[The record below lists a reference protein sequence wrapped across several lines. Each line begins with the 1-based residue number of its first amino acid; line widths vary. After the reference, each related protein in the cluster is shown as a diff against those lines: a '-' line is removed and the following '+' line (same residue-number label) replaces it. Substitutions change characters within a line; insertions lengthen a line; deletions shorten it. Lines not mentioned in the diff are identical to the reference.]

1 MHGRSRSSRVLAGVL
16 TVVAVVGI
24 GLLVAQDQET
34 IRLRSELA
42 ASDPAFPDYASALTG
57 EHVTRGDRYDVLTN
71 GVQIFP
77 AMLEAIRGA
86 KRRISLETYIYDKGA
101 VADTFTTALTEAA
114 RRGVTVRITVDA
126 VGGSSMRPRTKS
138 DLKAAGVQLA
148 EFNALHWYSIEEV
161 NYRTH
166 RKIMVVDG
174 EVGFTGGAGFADHW
188 KGNASGEEE
197 WRDTHFRVTGP
208 AVTRLEG
215 AFYENWSETGA
226 TSAPHLDLANAG
238 ASSDGARSLVSRSSP
253 TGGSNAVKLLY
264 LLSIAA
270 ARRTLDIQTPYF
282 VLDESTAWALRE
294 ARSRGVRVRLLL
306 EGDRTDAKSVKDAS
320 RNDYQQLLDA
330 GVEIHEFLPTMMHV
344 KAMVVDGVWS
354 LFGSANFDNRSFELN
369 DELIV
374 AVADRSLAERL
385 EGDFAA
391 DLARSRRIEPD
402 LWRHRSWVE
411 RARERFW
418 GMFSELF

>member
-1 MHGRSRSSRVLAGVL
+1 MSPRRMSRRILAGVL
-16 TVVAVVGI
+16 TVAAVLALA
-24 GLLVAQDQET
+24 LLFAQDQET
-34 IRLRSELA
+34 IRLRSELG
-42 ASDPAFPDYASALTG
+42 ASDPAFPQYASVLTG
-57 EHVTRGDRYDVLTN
+57 EHVTHGDRYEVLTN

-77 AMLEAIRGA
+77 AMLQAIRHA
-86 KRRISLETYIYDKGA
+86 RSRISLETYIYDKGT
-101 VADTFTTALTEAA
+101 VADTFTAALIDAA
-114 RRGVTVRITVDA
+114 RRGVAVRVTVDA
-126 VGGSSMRPRTKS
+126 VGASSMRPRTKT
-138 DLKAAGVQLA
+138 DLKAAGAELA

-188 KGNASGEEE
+188 QGNAASPDE

-226 TSAPHLDLANAG
+226 TGAPHLDLAEAG
-238 ASSDGARSLVSRSSP
+238 PSSGGARSLVSRSSP
-253 TGGSNAVKLLY
+253 TGGSNSVKLLY

-270 ARRTLDIQTPYF
+270 ARRTLEIQTPYF
-282 VLDESTAWALRE
+282 VLDESTEWALRE

-320 RNDYQQLLDA
+320 RNDYQRLLDA
-330 GVEIHEFLPTMMHV
+330 GVQIHEFQPTMMHV

-354 LFGSANFDNRSFELN
+354 LVGSANFDNRSFELN

-374 AVADRSLAERL
+374 AVADASLAERL
-385 EGDFAA
+385 LVDFEA
-391 DLARSRRIEPD
+391 DLARSRRIEPE
-402 LWRHRSWVE
+402 LWRHRSWTQ